1 MPGDVTA
8 VLGAPG
14 SGKTSVAATLRSRLP
29 HHVVLDWDA
38 FMEPAGALAGR
49 DVRRLPELWP
59 AYRQLLRSVL
69 EAVSAAP
76 VVMLG
81 VSTPDEVAGWPID
94 AWLLLDCDDG
104 ERRRRLRGRSTPV
117 EIEAAVAD
125 AAAYRSLG
133 LRRIDTTD
141 RAVEEVADEI
151 AGAVARH

>member
-14 SGKTSVAATLRSRLP
+14 SGKTSVAAALRSRLP

-81 VSTPDEVAGWPID
+81 VSTPDESPAPSRGT
-94 AWLLLDCDDG
+94 DG
-104 ERRRRLRGRSTPV
+104 P
-117 EIEAAVAD
+117 
-125 AAAYRSLG
+125 
-133 LRRIDTTD
+133 
-141 RAVEEVADEI
+141 
-151 AGAVARH
+151 

>member
-81 VSTPDEVAGWPID
+81 VSTPDE
-94 AWLLLDCDDG
+94 
-104 ERRRRLRGRSTPV
+104 
-117 EIEAAVAD
+117 
-125 AAAYRSLG
+125 
-133 LRRIDTTD
+133 
-141 RAVEEVADEI
+141 I